1 MKINLPEIQFPKLNI
16 QKQDN
21 IGKYQL
27 PSKVIYCKKCVIS
40 NQRPRIVLDD
50 EGVCGA
56 CRYAEY
62 KNTKIDWNKRDLEL
76 QELCDKHRR
85 KDGQFDVIVP
95 CSGGKDS
102 AFVAHML
109 KNKYGMNPLTV
120 TWAPNLYM
128 DVGWKNIQHLIHT
141 GLHNIT
147 WTPDG
152 ETHRILTR
160 LSFIHLG
167 DPFQPFI
174 YGVKTFPLR
183 LAVMFNIPLIVYGEN
198 GEVEYGGDMKNAN
211 SPCHDTRDD
220 LKRHYFSG
228 MNPESW
234 VDYGL
239 AKEKLEYYLSP
250 SQEALAKVGVQ
261 CHFMGYYKRW
271 VPQEMYYYA
280 CENTGFAANP
290 EGRSEGTYSKYA
302 SLDDRLDGFHFYMAH
317 AKFGIGR
324 ATSDAAHEVRD
335 GHISREEAIALVKR
349 YDGEFPGQYFDEF
362 LDYTGLSKE
371 DFEKVVNSHR
381 SDHLWEKIDNQ
392 YKLKTPVWES

>member
-1 MKINLPEIQFPKLNI
+1 MKINLPEIQFQKLSI
-16 QKQDN
+16 QKQEN
-21 IGKYQL
+21 LLKYKL

-40 NQRPRIVLDD
+40 NQRPRIVLDE

-85 KDGQFDVIVP
+85 SDGQFDVIVP

-152 ETHRILTR
+152 EIHRILTR

-167 DPFQPFI
+167 DHFQPFI

-183 LAVMFNIPLIVYGEN
+183 LATMFNIPLIMYGEN
-198 GEVEYGGDMKNAN
+198 GEVEYGGDIKNAN

-220 LKRHYFSG
+220 LKKHYFSG
-228 MNPESW
+228 MNPEDW
-234 VDYGL
+234 TNYGL
-239 AKEKLEYYLSP
+239 PKEKLEYYLAP
-250 SQEALAKVGVQ
+250 SQESLAKVGVQ
-261 CHFMGYYKRW
+261 CHFMGYYKKW

-280 CENTGFAANP
+280 SEKTGFIANP

-302 SLDDRLDGFHFYMAH
+302 SLDDKLDGFHYYMAFI
-317 AKFGIGR
+317 KFGIGR
-324 ATSDAAHEVRD
+324 TTSDAAHEVRD
-335 GHISREEAIALVKR
+335 GHISREEAVSLVKR
-349 YDGEFPGQYFDEF
+349 YDGEFPGKYFDEF

-371 DFEKVVNSHR
+371 DFNNIVNSHR
-381 SDHLWEKIDNQ
+381 SDHLWEKIENE
-392 YKLKTPVWES
+392 YKLKNPVWES